1 VDLWAERVSL
11 ENQMRIYEDTI
22 SEKQELVTVVERR
35 AQEGLS
41 SEAELRDA
49 RTEYLSDLTDLEN
62 LRLRLIEI
70 DADFIVLGCEQLSVT
85 QGNIPGSRETD
96 IQTIGSSLNPEL
108 MVSRA
113 ELDVA
118 RAEAAYEEVSDFPGL
133 DLEARVSVDDSGD
146 TSSRIGLTINYE
158 YNNFGRARLSNITE
172 SEMSVREQENLL
184 RFLTTDLEQEVLADH
199 QRSQLLT
206 SQVIPS
212 IQQELLSYE
221 ATLQSSIRRYEA
233 GKLTIR
239 EVLSDINEIKQS
251 KIAVEEAL
259 QQLEIFHNAIA
270 YALGRYT
277 IR

>member
-1 VDLWAERVSL
+1 
-11 ENQMRIYEDTI
+11 
-22 SEKQELVTVVERR
+22 
-35 AQEGLS
+35 
-41 SEAELRDA
+41 
-49 RTEYLSDLTDLEN
+49 
-62 LRLRLIEI
+62 
-70 DADFIVLGCEQLSVT
+70 
-85 QGNIPGSRETD
+85 
-96 IQTIGSSLNPEL
+96 

>member
-1 VDLWAERVSL
+1 
-11 ENQMRIYEDTI
+11 MH
-22 SEKQELVTVVERR
+22 
-35 AQEGLS
+35 
-41 SEAELRDA
+41 
-49 RTEYLSDLTDLEN
+49 
-62 LRLRLIEI
+62 LRLIEI
-70 DADFIVLGCEQLSVT
+70 DADIIVLGCEQLSVT